1 LKKGRK
7 VMSEERER
15 VEKLVDR
22 IDELLVILNRV
33 AEDLREVSASLKSLA
48 VSQLASS
55 TPTPIPPTPVA
66 YAETQTMEDIKMMFP
81 EDLEDLL
88 GFEEKEDYIVVKP
101 RQFLGSENFAKI
113 ASIVRGVG
121 GEYISA
127 GKASHFRVPTKK
139 G

>member
-1 LKKGRK
+1 
-7 VMSEERER
+7 MSEEREK

-22 IDELLVILNRV
+22 IDELLVILSRV

-48 VSQLASS
+48 VSQLASP
-55 TPTPIPPTPVA
+55 TPTPTPTTPVA
-66 YAETQTMEDIKMMFP
+66 YETMQTVEDIRMMFP
-81 EDLEDLL
+81 EGLEDML
-88 GFEEKEDYIVVKP
+88 GFEEKEDYIMVKP

-127 GKASHFRVPTKK
+127 GKASHFRVPRKK
-139 G
+139 A

>member
-1 LKKGRK
+1 
-7 VMSEERER
+7 MSEEKEK

-33 AEDLREVSASLKSLA
+33 AEDLRQVSASLKSLA
-48 VSQLASS
+48 VSKLAPPTSAL
-55 TPTPIPPTPVA
+55 TPTAPVA
-66 YAETQTMEDIKMMFP
+66 YEKTQTVEDIKMMFP

-88 GFEEKEDYIVVKP
+88 GFEEKENYIMVKP
-101 RQFLGSENFAKI
+101 RQFLGSDNFAKI

-127 GKASHFRVPTKK
+127 GKASHFRVPRKK
-139 G
+139 A